1 MSSHSGGRVSKRAFE
16 AHLGAVADLALSD
29 VAVVLVGTKKV
40 RCLLSSPH
48 WSPYDRVR
56 VLNAVS

>member
-40 RCLLSSPH
+40 RSISSH
-48 WSPYDRVR
+48 WPPYDRVR